1 MNRQQ
6 ALMQAVA
13 EYDDGTF
20 QADLARRVAF
30 RTESEE
36 AGQAAA
42 QHAYLRDDMA
52 PLLAGLGFACRIH
65 DNPAGAD
72 LPILVARRI
81 EDPALPTVLLY
92 GHGDVVR
99 GNAAR
104 WDAGRDPWTLRV
116 EGDRWYGRG
125 TADNRASTAST
136 WPRCARPSPRAAGW
150 LQRRLA
156 DRDRRGSRLARPGRL
171 LRGPAR

>member
-81 EDPALPTVLLY
+81 EDPPCPPCCCMDTATWCAATRRAGTPAAIPGRCASRATAGTGAAPPT
-92 GHGDVVR
+92 
-99 GNAAR
+99 
-104 WDAGRDPWTLRV
+104 T
-116 EGDRWYGRG
+116 
-125 TADNRASTAST
+125 RASTAST
-136 WPRCARPSPRAAGW
+136 WPRCPGHRRAAAGW
-150 LQRRLA
+150 A
-156 DRDRRGSRLARPGRL
+156 STPSG
-171 LRGPAR
+171 

>member
-1 MNRQQ
+1 
-6 ALMQAVA
+6 MQAVA

-81 EDPALPTVLLY
+81 EDPAPPTVLLY

-104 WDAGRDPWTLRV
+104 WDAGAIP
-116 EGDRWYGRG
+116 GRCASRATAG
-125 TADNRASTAST
+125 TGAAPPTTRASTAST
-136 WPRCARPSPRAAGW
+136 WPRCQAIAARQAG

>member
-1 MNRQQ
+1 
-6 ALMQAVA
+6 
-13 EYDDGTF
+13 
-20 QADLARRVAF
+20 
-30 RTESEE
+30 
-36 AGQAAA
+36 
-42 QHAYLRDDMA
+42 MA

-125 TADNRASTAST
+125 TADNKASTASA
-136 WPRCARPSPRAAGW
+136 WPRCARPSPRAAAGW
-150 LQRRLA
+150 A
-156 DRDRRGSRLARPGRL
+156 STPSG
-171 LRGPAR
+171 

>member
-1 MNRQQ
+1 
-6 ALMQAVA
+6 
-13 EYDDGTF
+13 
-20 QADLARRVAF
+20 
-30 RTESEE
+30 
-36 AGQAAA
+36 
-42 QHAYLRDDMA
+42 MA

-125 TADNRASTAST
+125 TADNKGQHSINLAALRQAIA
-136 WPRCARPSPRAAGW
+136 ARRQAG

-171 LRGPAR
+171 LRGSAR